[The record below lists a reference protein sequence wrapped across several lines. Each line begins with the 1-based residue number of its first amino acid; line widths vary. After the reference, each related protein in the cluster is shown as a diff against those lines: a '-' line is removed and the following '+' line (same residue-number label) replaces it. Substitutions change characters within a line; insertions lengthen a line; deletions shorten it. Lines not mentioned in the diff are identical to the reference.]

1 MGQCTLENMANSEVG
16 CVPVRL
22 RKSQTKRIV
31 VALLKYQSR
40 WSWRYHLSNKIDE
53 VTLLLLI
60 LLPGESID
68 FTGFSMKGNKSNK
81 KIEK

>member
-1 MGQCTLENMANSEVG
+1 MENMANSAVG

-22 RKSQTKRIV
+22 RKPLTKRIAV
-31 VALLKYQSR
+31 VLLKYQSR

-60 LLPGESID
+60 LLPSGSID

>member
-1 MGQCTLENMANSEVG
+1 MVPCISVSMANSVAG
-16 CVPVRL
+16 VRAGF
-22 RKSQTKRIV
+22 SQESPTKRI
-31 VALLKYQSR
+31 AMGLSKYQSR

-60 LLPGESID
+60 LLPSGSID
-68 FTGFSMKGNKSNK
+68 FTGLSMKGNKSNK